1 MRGELTLGTDTV
13 PRSRAAAR
21 AKARSGGS
29 QSQAGTTVCDLHK
42 KGENGIYST
51 MNSTKPVLILLLGNF
66 AFFHTNYVV
75 MYFNFKFDTSIP

>member
-29 QSQAGTTVCDLHK
+29 QSQAGM
-42 KGENGIYST
+42 E
-51 MNSTKPVLILLLGNF
+51 LGREG
-66 AFFHTNYVV
+66 AHGPARWPEHGQSGREDGV
-75 MYFNFKFDTSIP
+75 S